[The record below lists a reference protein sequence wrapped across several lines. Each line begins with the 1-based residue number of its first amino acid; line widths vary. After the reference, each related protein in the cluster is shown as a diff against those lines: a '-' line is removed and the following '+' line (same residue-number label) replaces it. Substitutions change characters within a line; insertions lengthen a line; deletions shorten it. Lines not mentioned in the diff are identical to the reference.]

1 MLSLLTAFQVHA
13 LCIPFPVPATSS
25 AAAPCRKYYDLD
37 AYERSEKVKAA
48 RGTGGSVKAGE
59 PAFDARADEE
69 ALKKQRHEE
78 RLRLAEQRQREAYAL
93 LKHTDRA
100 KDMREQEL
108 LRAEM
113 ALAYKTG
120 DRARAQKIFERLQP
134 DEEKKK

>member
-1 MLSLLTAFQVHA
+1 MCRAVL
-13 LCIPFPVPATSS
+13 P
-25 AAAPCRKYYDLD
+25 PCRKYYDLD
-37 AYERSEKVKAA
+37 AFDRSEKLKAA
-48 RGTGGSVKAGE
+48 RGGSSSKPGE
-59 PAFDARADEE
+59 ALFDARADEE
-69 ALKKQRHEE
+69 ELKRQRHEE

>member
-1 MLSLLTAFQVHA
+1 LPSLL
-13 LCIPFPVPATSS
+13 P
-25 AAAPCRKYYDLD
+25 PCRKYYDLD
-37 AYERSEKVKAA
+37 AYERSEKLKAA
-48 RGTGGSVKAGE
+48 RGAGCSGKAGE
-59 PAFDARADEE
+59 PLFDARADEE

-78 RLRLAEQRQREAYAL
+78 RMRLAEQRQREAYAL

-120 DRARAQKIFERLQP
+120 DRARADKIFQRLQP
-134 DEEKKK
+134 DDEKKK